1 MLCQFTVKNFKS
13 IRDEMTFDMQAA
25 AISEHEDRIIKDK
38 DGEVFLPV
46 SAVYGPNG
54 GGKSNV
60 LEALHSLVFK
70 VLRPLYATSDNEIAA
85 IRLKRILIEPFGF
98 YTKNT
103 KKTKKKE

>member
-46 SAVYGPNG
+46 SMRPVIT
-54 GGKSNV
+54 KSQQSGSR
-60 LEALHSLVFK
+60 E
-70 VLRPLYATSDNEIAA
+70 Y
-85 IRLKRILIEPFGF
+85 
-98 YTKNT
+98 
-103 KKTKKKE
+103 